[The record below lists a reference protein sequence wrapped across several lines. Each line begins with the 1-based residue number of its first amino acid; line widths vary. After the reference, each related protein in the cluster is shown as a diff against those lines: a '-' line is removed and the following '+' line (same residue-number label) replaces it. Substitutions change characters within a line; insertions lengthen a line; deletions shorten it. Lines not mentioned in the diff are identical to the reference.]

1 MFSSDNED
9 STMAGFVNKVI
20 IIGNLGRQPE
30 VRFLQDGTKVVNF
43 SMATNESWKDKKT
56 GERKERTEWHRV
68 VILNEHIANIAE
80 QYLKKGSKIY
90 LEGQLQTRKWLDQSG
105 QEKYV
110 TEIVLSRYHG
120 ELVLLDTK
128 DSINTESTDAEPS
141 HLIDDPLPSIE
152 EESSVPDVSE
162 DSLEPVL

>member
-1 MFSSDNED
+1 M
-9 STMAGFVNKVI
+9 MAGFVNKVI
-20 IIGNLGRQPE
+20 IIGNLGRPPE

-43 SMATNESWKDKKT
+43 SMATNETWKDKKT

-80 QYLKKGSKIY
+80 QYLKKGSRVY

-141 HLIDDPLPSIE
+141 HFIDDSLPSIE
-152 EESSVPDVSE
+152 EESSLSNVSE
-162 DSLEPVL
+162 GSE

>member
-1 MFSSDNED
+1 MFSADNEEIM
-9 STMAGFVNKVI
+9 MAGFVNKVI

-43 SMATNESWKDKKT
+43 SMATNETWKDKKT

-90 LEGQLQTRKWLDQSG
+90 LEGQLQTRKWLD
-105 QEKYV
+105 
-110 TEIVLSRYHG
+110 
-120 ELVLLDTK
+120 
-128 DSINTESTDAEPS
+128 
-141 HLIDDPLPSIE
+141 
-152 EESSVPDVSE
+152 
-162 DSLEPVL
+162 

>member
-1 MFSSDNED
+1 MD
-9 STMAGFVNKVI
+9 GVNKVI
-20 IIGNLGRQPE
+20 LIGNVGKDAELKHTGP
-30 VRFLQDGTKVVNF
+30 GTAVASF
-43 SMATNESWKDKKT
+43 ALATNETWKDKKT

-80 QYLKKGSKIY
+80 QYLKKGSRVY

-141 HLIDDPLPSIE
+141 HFIDDSLPSIE
-152 EESSVPDVSE
+152 ESSLLNVSE
-162 DSLEPVL
+162 GSE